1 MEHTKGILL
10 ECNLSEEEIN
20 TVIEA
25 LSRDYVENDAEI
37 LEKEYQLQG
46 KLRELTPDQ
55 LELETLVFI
64 RDKEKFVRLNNSLY
78 FITEFDEYDQDLETD
93 QPYFSV

>member
-1 MEHTKGILL
+1 MKYKELL
-10 ECNLSEEEIN
+10 E
-20 TVIEA
+20 
-25 LSRDYVENDAEI
+25 
-37 LEKEYQLQG
+37 Q
-46 KLRELTPDQ
+46 LRELTQDQ

-78 FITEFDEYDQDLETD
+78 FVTEFDEYDQDLETD